1 MRVRCDNQAGP
12 PSPYGDLGGDRPGAG
27 PGTANGGPVRWQDGS
42 VTASTALRFRQNGA
56 ILVAVL
62 IAFVSTV
69 PVAGSGSIYAPLILV
84 PLAIGLWAWRSGT
97 DVDAA
102 GLHVRAVLG
111 TRSIAWG
118 RVAELAAD
126 PRGRVSALLTDGNVI
141 RLTAVRAADLP
152 AVVAAAG
159 EQLPGNG

>member
-1 MRVRCDNQAGP
+1 
-12 PSPYGDLGGDRPGAG
+12 
-27 PGTANGGPVRWQDGS
+27 

-69 PVAGSGSIYAPLILV
+69 PVAGAGWVYAPVILV
-84 PLAIGLWAWRSGT
+84 PLVIGLWAWRSGT

-111 TRSIAWG
+111 TRSIAWA

-152 AVVAAAG
+152 AVVTAAG
-159 EQLPGNG
+159 EQLAGNDAG